1 MTGEYNPEVRSLR
14 SGPQRQR
21 TSVHVNPV
29 KAGFAAEQA
38 EQPGDDE
45 IDGDDVV
52 EQAGHDQNQ
61 DSGEQ
66 GDERREAEIDVHG
79 GFLVGV
85 PGVPVPPDSLMKKL
99 HGIL

>member
-1 MTGEYNPEVRSLR
+1 MTAKYNPEVRSLR
-14 SGPQRQR
+14 KPAAAQTQ
-21 TSVHVNPV
+21 SVHVNPV
-29 KAGFAAEQA
+29 KAGFAEQA
-38 EQPGDDE
+38 EQSGDDE

-66 GDERREAEIDVHG
+66 GNERRETEIDVHG

-85 PGVPVPPDSLMKKL
+85 PDVPVPPGSLMKKL
-99 HGIL
+99 HRIL

>member
-1 MTGEYNPEVRSLR
+1 MTTKYNPEVRSLR
-14 SGPQRQR
+14 SVPQRKR
-21 TSVHVNPV
+21 TSVHVNRV
-29 KAGFAAEQA
+29 KAGFA
-38 EQPGDDE
+38 EQPEQSGDDE

-66 GDERREAEIDVHG
+66 GDERRETEIDVHG

-85 PGVPVPPDSLMKKL
+85 PGMPVPPGSLMKKL
-99 HGIL
+99 HCIL